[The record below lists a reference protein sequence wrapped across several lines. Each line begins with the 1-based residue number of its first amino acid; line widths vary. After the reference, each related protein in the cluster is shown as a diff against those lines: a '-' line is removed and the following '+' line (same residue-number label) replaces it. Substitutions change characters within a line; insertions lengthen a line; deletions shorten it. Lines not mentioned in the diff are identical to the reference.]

1 MSYNDPQSITLS
13 GTAVSLPRISSGLN
27 SGSFAT
33 ADGTAVLKVSSAY
46 GKRNRRTV
54 RLEHSKIAADPL
66 TAANTKYSMTAYV
79 VLDTPTVG
87 YTVAEAT
94 AVAKALVDWLSA
106 STNANIAKLLG
117 GEN

>member
-1 MSYNDPQSITLS
+1 MSYSDPQSVTLS
-13 GTAVSLPRISSGLN
+13 GSAVSLPRISSGLN
-27 SGSFAT
+27 SGAFSS
-33 ADGTAVLKVSSAY
+33 ADGTAVMKVSHSY

-79 VLDTPTVG
+79 VLDVPTVG
-87 YTVAEAT
+87 YTVAEAQ
-94 AVAKALVDWLSA
+94 AIAKGLTDWLSA
-106 STNANIAKLLG
+106 STGANIAKLLG